1 MFRLSPMRSGTRPR
15 RAAERLGSLL
25 LSLLL
30 AGCFYSFSGGGLPRH
45 IRTIAVQPFET
56 TAAEPMLSSEF
67 QTKLQE
73 QLARNL
79 GVRIV
84 DASVA
89 DAVVRGRITGYE
101 ETAPNVRAAGA
112 DGRAD
117 VVQSEV
123 RITFDAEIFDQR
135 ENRPIWQGRGLSG
148 RGTLQPGSQQFTVG
162 RTRAIED
169 MVRKVID
176 GAQSQW

>member
-1 MFRLSPMRSGTRPR
+1 MRSGILRR
-15 RAAERLGSLL
+15 RAAERALL
-25 LSLLL
+25 LALPLLL

-45 IRTIAVQPFET
+45 IRTIAVEPFET
-56 TAAEPMLSSEF
+56 TAAEPQLSSQF

-73 QLARNL
+73 QLSRTL

-89 DAVVRGRITGYE
+89 DAVVRGRITGYQ
-101 ETAPNVRAAGA
+101 ETAPNVRPAGA

-123 RITFDAEIFDQR
+123 VVSFEAEIFDLR

-148 RGTLQPGSQQFTVG
+148 RGTLQPGTQDFTVG